1 MIYLF
6 INIKVSVDSLFQKQ
20 SFDKSGH
27 KCVMVIKPRLTPPL
41 PAVYKKIKCRFC
53 IGR

>member
-6 INIKVSVDSLFQKQ
+6 INIKVMIHYFKKKLLTNQNINAY
-20 SFDKSGH
+20 
-27 KCVMVIKPRLTPPL
+27 MVIKPRLTPPL

-53 IGR
+53 IRR